1 MRHTVKQML
10 QFSRSIWDATV
21 GSMVNV
27 AFVLEID
34 TDKIPLAPL
43 HKARKNKRG
52 TSKALSGAISIRPSI
67 ARQPK

>member
-1 MRHTVKQML
+1 MVRHTVKQML

-21 GSMVNV
+21 GGMVNV

-34 TDKIPLAPL
+34 TDKIPLPPL

-52 TSKALSGAISIRPSI
+52 ASKALSGAIIITPAKR
-67 ARQPK
+67 